1 MFKSLP
7 ERVKF
12 SVKLLGCISNSRGYS
27 NWLPSRAV
35 AMAVECFSGTD
46 FSQEQL
52 SVRFD
57 GSQVIRINGNFG
69 YAHGTL
75 TAPQPEQRSGKYR
88 LNAVLI

>member
-1 MFKSLP
+1 M
-7 ERVKF
+7 KF
-12 SVKLLGCISNSRGYS
+12 SVKNIGCISNSRGYS

-35 AMAVECFSGTD
+35 AMAVKYFIGTD

-52 SVRFD
+52 SIRFD
-57 GSQVIRINGNFG
+57 NSQVIRINSDSG

-75 TAPQPEQRSGKYR
+75 IAPQPKQRSGKYR